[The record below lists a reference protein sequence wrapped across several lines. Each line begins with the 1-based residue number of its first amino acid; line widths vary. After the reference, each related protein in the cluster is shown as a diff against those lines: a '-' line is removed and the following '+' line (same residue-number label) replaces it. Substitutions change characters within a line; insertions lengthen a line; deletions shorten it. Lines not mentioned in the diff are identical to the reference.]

1 MSFLLNLIVAL
12 QLNVVTTTPELAY
25 LAKEIGGNRVETQS
39 LTVSAADLHQIL
51 PKASLLLKIRKADLL
66 LSMGYDLEHTFL
78 PALVSK
84 ARRSKEFAPLDG
96 DKHLSGEMIPGMNPI
111 EVLTKEQIRL
121 MSGID
126 LHPRGNPHWNADPSR
141 MLKYAEGLSKFFG
154 RHMPEY
160 ANEFKERFSQWSQ
173 TLNAKMKYWRD
184 WLRPVKG
191 AYVTEYHKSW
201 GYLAQFFGLETT
213 TTVEPKP
220 GIPPSAAHL
229 VELSEEMVEKK
240 VQALFLEPWYPASRL
255 SVLQKAHKFTVIK
268 VFPYSSGEA
277 PYHEWMSNIVE
288 QLAEAYGVPKP
299 PLNS

>member
-25 LAKEIGGNRVETQS
+25 LAKEIGGNRVEVDR
-39 LTVSAADLHQIL
+39 LTPVVSDLHQVL

-84 ARRSKEFAPLDG
+84 ARRNKEFAPLDG
-96 DKHLSGEMIPGMNPI
+96 DKHLSGEMIPGMNPL

-126 LHPRGNPHWNADPSR
+126 LHPRGNPHWNGDPTR
-141 MLKYAEGLSKFFG
+141 MLKYAKGLSEFFG

-160 ANEFKERFSQWSQ
+160 ADEFKVAFSKWSQ
-173 TLNAKMKYWRD
+173 ALNAKIKYWRD
-184 WLRPVKG
+184 WLRPLQGKH
-191 AYVTEYHKSW
+191 VTEYHKSW
-201 GYLAQFFGLETT
+201 GYLAQFLGMQTT

-229 VELSEEMVEKK
+229 VELSKEMIDKK
-240 VQALFLEPWYPASRL
+240 VKVLFLDPWYPVSRL
-255 SVLQKAHKFTVIK
+255 NVLQKAHQFEVIK
-268 VFPYSSGEA
+268 FPPYSDGKA
-277 PYHEWMSNIVE
+277 PYEVWMSSILERV
-288 QLAEAYGVPKP
+288 AEAYGLPKP